1 MSRIGRMPIRIPSGV
16 EVEIGRS
23 LIRVRGPKGVLERRH
38 RREVTVSR
46 EADAILVT
54 RASDDRRDR
63 ALHGLTRTLIA
74 NMVIGVTD
82 GFTKNLEIHGVGYRA
97 VAKGEGIELALG
109 YSHPVFYAA
118 PEGISFEIPSPTRI
132 TVTGADKERV
142 GQVAAEIRALRPPDP
157 YKQKGVRYT
166 GEQIRKKAT
175 KTSK

>member
-1 MSRIGRMPIRIPSGV
+1 MSRIGRMPIQIPSGV
-16 EVEIGRS
+16 EIEIDRS
-23 LIRVRGPKGVLERRH
+23 LVRVRGPKGVLERRH

-46 EADAILVT
+46 EADSIVVS
-54 RASDDRRDR
+54 RGSDDGRHR

-74 NMVIGVTD
+74 NMVIGVTE

-97 VAKGEGIELALG
+97 VAKGNGIEFALG

-118 PEGISFEIPSPTRI
+118 PEGISFDLPSPTRI
-132 TVTGADKERV
+132 TVAGADKEKV

-175 KTSK
+175 KASK